1 VRERLDAGSR
11 AAMGRAAG
19 PAEALALVLASPALM
34 MR

>member
-11 AAMGRAAG
+11 AAVARAANA
-19 PAEALALVLASPALM
+19 PEALALVLASPALM